1 MQERLDVGQVG
12 CRTEGMMERRIQ
24 ERSDA
29 GNKRHRKG
37 GKQERWDSRGY
48 ECRKEGTQEMRNAT
62 IWFFDFCLWK
72 WHELVCRQFV
82 LSLFCMIRHKQHS
95 ISDFF

>member
-12 CRTEGMMERRIQ
+12 YRTEGMMERRIQ

-37 GKQERWDSRGY
+37 GKQERWDSRG
-48 ECRKEGTQEMRNAT
+48 
-62 IWFFDFCLWK
+62 
-72 WHELVCRQFV
+72 
-82 LSLFCMIRHKQHS
+82 
-95 ISDFF
+95 